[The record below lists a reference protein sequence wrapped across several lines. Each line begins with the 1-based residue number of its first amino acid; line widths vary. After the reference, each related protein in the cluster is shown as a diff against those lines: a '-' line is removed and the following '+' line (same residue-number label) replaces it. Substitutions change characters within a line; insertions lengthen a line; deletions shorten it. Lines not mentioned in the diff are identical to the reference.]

1 MQLIIMLKND
11 DTEIGLK
18 RSKRIDLILA
28 LEEWLILEIMLS
40 LRRRWKLET
49 GWTKTQKIIKK
60 SEMIR
65 VLVMTQDAW

>member
-49 GWTKTQKIIKK
+49 GWTKTQKNYQK
-60 SEMIR
+60 SEMVR